1 MNKVAAKSCAL
12 RRRVFRVRAKLCRQR
27 CVRLTVHSTGRHIYA
42 QVIDDK
48 TGITVVSASS
58 CEQVVSKLFKS
69 GGNVEAAS
77 VVGRIVAERALNA
90 GISVVVF
97 DRGGRRFHGRI
108 AAVANSAR
116 DTGIK
121 F

>member
-1 MNKVAAKSCAL
+1 MNKIIAKSRAL
-12 RRRVFRVRAKLCRQR
+12 RRRVLRVRLKLCRQKV
-27 CVRLTVHSTGRHIYA
+27 VRLTVHSTGRHIYA
-42 QVIDDK
+42 QIIDDNA
-48 TGITVVSASS
+48 GMTVASANS
-58 CEQVVSKLFKS
+58 CEDEVAKLIKS

-77 VVGRIVAERALNA
+77 LVGRVVAERALAA

-108 AAVANSAR
+108 AAVADSAR
-116 DTGIK
+116 NVGLV